1 MGMQEVHAHKERH
14 CQTSNHHLHAP
25 LRLRAPPPPPPSSLP
40 QPRTGRHLS
49 ASTTVNGNVNA
60 NNNKANNAG
69 SAYGLS
75 PAFFSKEGLG
85 ARGSGFRGG
94 VLAVATE
101 DGAGRGMERG
111 EGVRGLEAAVRFF
124 PRCMI
129 LLTFLTLCFL
139 ASLLSRLFVLA

>member
-1 MGMQEVHAHKERH
+1 M
-14 CQTSNHHLHAP
+14 
-25 LRLRAPPPPPPSSLP
+25 
-40 QPRTGRHLS
+40 S

-75 PAFFSKEGLG
+75 SAFFSKKGLG
-85 ARGSGFRGG
+85 ARGSGFSGS

-101 DGAGRGMERG
+101 DDTGYDLKSG

-124 PRCMI
+124 PRCVLI
-129 LLTFLTLCFL
+129 LLTVF
-139 ASLLSRLFVLA
+139 